1 MIPTRRSLMVSTVRY
16 LARELSS
23 AKAGIEALPRARPR
37 RGDQVV
43 GVVTHA
49 GLYLAIA
56 AAVVAFFSAAFGHGT
71 WQGEVRIAV
80 GAILAIEGALLATN
94 WRGARRLLLGRLH
107 TRSTARSGPPTS
119 FVDVLRWRLLGP
131 LLAAVAF
138 GAVCG
143 GLVLVAMGAQ
153 DLV

>member
-1 MIPTRRSLMVSTVRY
+1 MVRRKLIVSAARY
-16 LARELSS
+16 LARELS
-23 AKAGIEALPRARPR
+23 GVRTTGRIGALPAAVPR
-37 RGDQVV
+37 RTDPVV

-80 GAILAIEGALLATN
+80 GAVLALEGALLFTN

-107 TRSTARSGPPTS
+107 ARSTARSGPPTS
-119 FVDVLRWRLLGP
+119 LVDVLRWRLLGP
-131 LLAAVAF
+131 VLAAVAL

-143 GLVLVAMGAQ
+143 GIVLIAMGAQ
-153 DLV
+153 DVV